1 MKYILFFIS
10 LVIFSESVD
19 TNLTDKKQ
27 IEIFHEVTSKI
38 RCICLPSLPIKSCS
52 FNNCAPSALLKQ
64 FIESRIRFGDSA
76 EQIILGLEKGYGNK
90 ANEDPILKKL
100 IETNTTIANGV
111 IYGFGEKILAEPNSI
126 IINLTLIVSA
136 ILGAFLIYFYFK
148 KNSSSKKN
156 IPTLKNNTNLK
167 KFMDELER

>member
-1 MKYILFFIS
+1 MKFLLFFFCFK
-10 LVIFSESVD
+10 IFSESVD

-64 FIESRIRFGDSA
+64 FIESRIKNGENA
-76 EQIILGLEKGYGNK
+76 EQIIFGLEKGYGDK
-90 ANEDPILKKL
+90 ASGDPVLKKL
-100 IETNTTIANGV
+100 IETNTTLANGV

-126 IINLTLIVSA
+126 LINLTLIISA
-136 ILGAFLIYFYFK
+136 IIGAFLIYFYFK
-148 KNSSSKKN
+148 KNSFSNKTISEPKK
-156 IPTLKNNTNLK
+156 NTNLK
-167 KFMDELER
+167 KFMDEMEK